1 MRWILERNGWWLAAA
16 LLGVLS
22 VGGCASYPGTHSGS
36 PEMSANL
43 LGEGGG
49 EPAFFSDESSMK
61 QVMATKELLSLQKEE
76 YRVGPDD
83 VLEVSIFEWEAND
96 QTKTLQLRVS
106 ETGIISMP
114 AVGPLKVAGKSV
126 QEIQRAIEE
135 ELVGRNVLQT
145 PRVGVWVSEFRSR
158 QISVIGSVNQPGT
171 YAIHQNVS
179 TLLDM
184 LTLAGGPQEAA
195 GGVAHVIRRAAGKAE
210 SRIQIDLDEL
220 LKKGEANLN
229 PVLSAGD
236 VVYVPKAPLIYVYGE
251 VKQAGAF
258 TFRKQLRVLESIA
271 LAGGFGDLADRR
283 SVSLIRRS
291 ESGEERVHQL
301 DLGRIE
307 RGEAPNIYLRD
318 GDVLHVRTSGPKMF
332 ATEVLS
338 FLRGIF
344 TFSYSL
350 NK

>member
-1 MRWILERNGWWLAAA
+1 MNRNGLAVVWTTA
-16 LLGVLS
+16 LVLAGL
-22 VGGCASYPGTHSGS
+22 VLAQGCASSTARYPT
-36 PEMSANL
+36 ANL
-43 LGEGGG
+43 LGMGSG
-49 EPAFFSDESSMK
+49 EPAFFSDESSLQ
-61 QVMATKELLSLQKEE
+61 QVMATQELLSLQKNE
-76 YRVGPDD
+76 YQVGPDD
-83 VLEVSIFEWEAND
+83 VVEVSIFEWEAND

-106 ETGIISMP
+106 ETGYISLP
-114 AVGPLKVAGKSV
+114 TVGALKVAGKSV
-126 QEIQRAIEE
+126 QEIQRLIEQKLIE
-135 ELVGRNVLQT
+135 QSVLQT

-195 GGVAHVIRRAAGKAE
+195 GGQAYVIRRDAGKGE
-210 SRIQIDLDEL
+210 SRIRIDLDEL
-220 LKKGEANLN
+220 LEKGEADLN

-258 TFRKQLRVLESIA
+258 TFRKQLRALEAVA
-271 LAGGFGDLADRR
+271 LAGGFTELADRR
-283 SVSLIRRS
+283 SVSLIRRA
-291 ESGEERVHQL
+291 ESGQENLHSL

-307 RGEAPNIYLRD
+307 RGEMPNIYLRD
-318 GDVLHVRTSGPKMF
+318 GDVLHVRASGSKK
-332 ATEVLS
+332 AWTEFTS

-350 NK
+350 NR

>member
-1 MRWILERNGWWLAAA
+1 MKWILERKNRCMAAA
-16 LLGVLS
+16 LCCLLAA
-22 VGGCASYPGTHSGS
+22 GGCSSYPRDYSGS
-36 PEMSANL
+36 AALSANL

-83 VLEVSIFEWEAND
+83 VLEVSVFEWEAND

-106 ETGIISMP
+106 ETGVISLP
-114 AVGPLKVAGKSV
+114 TVGALAVAGKSV
-126 QEIQRAIEE
+126 QDIQRTIEE
-135 ELVGRNVLQT
+135 ALIRQNVLQT

-158 QISVIGSVNQPGT
+158 QISVIGAVNQPGT

-184 LTLAGGPQEAA
+184 LTLAGGPQESA
-195 GGVAHVIRRAAGKAE
+195 GGAAYVIRRSAGKAE

-220 LKKGEANLN
+220 LEKGEANLN

-258 TFRKQLRVLESIA
+258 TFRKRLRVLESIA
-271 LAGGFGDLADRR
+271 LAGGLSDLADRR
-283 SVSLIRRS
+283 SISLIRRS
-291 ESGEERVHQL
+291 ETGEERVHQL

-307 RGEAPNIYLRD
+307 RGTAPNIYLRD
-318 GDVLHVRTSGPKMF
+318 GDVLHVRASAPKMVW
-332 ATEVLS
+332 TEVLS
-338 FLRGIF
+338 FVRGIF